1 VTAIYAAAMSFVTRF
16 APSPT
21 GYLHL
26 GNAFSACTAFE
37 AAQAHGGTFIL
48 RIEDIDHTRC
58 RPQFEAAIYE
68 DLAWLGIT
76 WPTPV
81 LRQSEH
87 IADYQTALNV
97 LRDMGVVYPDYRT
110 RRGLAEAALS
120 APQDGT
126 PEMGPEIAENP
137 AWRLS
142 LDAARSRLG
151 ARFSE
156 LSFEEMLFQP
166 GRHTIRPELNGDVV
180 LGRKDIG
187 IAYHLAVVVDD
198 ARQGVTDVVRGH
210 DLFDATHT
218 QVLLQA
224 LLGLPIPRYHH
235 HTLLLDEEGRRLAK
249 RKGSKALRDY
259 RMDGLTPGEVR
270 DLLLRTPK
278 A

>member
-1 VTAIYAAAMSFVTRF
+1 VTAIYAAAMTFVTRF

-26 GNAFSACTAFE
+26 GHAFSACTAFE

-76 WPTPV
+76 WSMPV

-87 IADYQTALNV
+87 VADYQAALDV
-97 LRDMGVVYPDYRT
+97 LRDMGVVYPDHRT
-110 RRGLAEAALS
+110 RKGQAEAALS
-120 APQDGT
+120 APQEGI
-126 PEMGPEIAENP
+126 PEAGPETTENP

-156 LSFEEMLFQP
+156 LSFEERLCQP
-166 GRHTIRPELNGDVV
+166 GRHAIRPEVNGDVV

-187 IAYHLAVVVDD
+187 VAYHLAVVVDD
-198 ARQGVTDVVRGH
+198 ARQGVSDVVRGH

-224 LLGLPIPRYHH
+224 LLGLPTPRYHH
-235 HTLLLDEEGRRLAK
+235 HALLLDDEGRRLAK

-259 RMDGLTPGEVR
+259 RMEDMTPGEVW